1 MWAKFCR
8 GGGRPGIRPW
18 RLSFLK
24 IAPTK
29 RLKTAIWGILTN
41 CKTLINMWMGRSGAA
56 GRLLR
61 DAAQALTGGA
71 TPGFGWAALT
81 QRSVISVTVQNNQVD
96 KAMRM
101 LKRRVIEEGFRTTWA
116 AQRVYTKPS
125 QERKLAMRET
135 EKRSSARVFK
145 EKLRWI
151 MRRKAR
157 GF

>member
-1 MWAKFCR
+1 
-8 GGGRPGIRPW
+8 
-18 RLSFLK
+18 
-24 IAPTK
+24 
-29 RLKTAIWGILTN
+29 
-41 CKTLINMWMGRSGAA
+41 MGRSGAA

>member
-1 MWAKFCR
+1 
-8 GGGRPGIRPW
+8 
-18 RLSFLK
+18 
-24 IAPTK
+24 
-29 RLKTAIWGILTN
+29 
-41 CKTLINMWMGRSGAA
+41 MWMGRAGAA

-61 DAAQALTGGA
+61 DAAQALTAGA
-71 TPGFGWAALT
+71 SPGWAATT
-81 QRSVISVTVQNNQVD
+81 QRSVISVPVQNNQVD
-96 KAMRM
+96 KAMRT

-135 EKRSSARVFK
+135 EKRSGARVFK